1 MNENTQIQ
9 KLLQEIKLNSD
20 KKVILYT
27 MEHCPACKELKTK
40 LEHLNIMYENVEMEG
55 NEKMWTYLKETGG
68 KDYVPQVNIE
78 GKILNEFEEINEL
91 VGMLISEM
99 IGRKIIIK

>member
-1 MNENTQIQ
+1 MNEHIQ
-9 KLLQEIKLNSD
+9 KLLQEIKENSD
-20 KKVILYT
+20 KEVTLYT
-27 MEHCPACKELKTK
+27 MDHCPACKELKTK
-40 LEHLNIMYENVEMEG
+40 LEHLNITYKNVEME
-55 NEKMWTYLKETGG
+55 NNDEMWTWLKENGG

>member
-1 MNENTQIQ
+1 MENND
-9 KLLQEIKLNSD
+9 E
-20 KKVILYT
+20 
-27 MEHCPACKELKTK
+27 
-40 LEHLNIMYENVEMEG
+40 
-55 NEKMWTYLKETGG
+55 MWTWLKENGG